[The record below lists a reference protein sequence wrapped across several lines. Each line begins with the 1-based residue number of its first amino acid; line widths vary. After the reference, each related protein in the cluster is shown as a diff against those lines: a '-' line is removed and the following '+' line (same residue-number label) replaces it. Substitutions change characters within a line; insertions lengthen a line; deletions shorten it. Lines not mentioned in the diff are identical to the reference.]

1 MQLALFYIAICLVTR
16 IIKDHAISKLFR
28 RFKYRS
34 VKTIIWKLRVKYK
47 LRSSS
52 REVLI
57 GV

>member
-1 MQLALFYIAICLVTR
+1 M
-16 IIKDHAISKLFR
+16 IKDRAISKLFY

-34 VKTIIWKLRVKYK
+34 AKTVIWKFRVKYK
-47 LRSSS
+47 LRNSS